1 MTTFLRQALI
11 WIGLATV
18 LQVGAVMID
27 RAIFP
32 LIHASGDDTD
42 SASERSGLG
51 LRTDHGTGCQ
61 YLESRFGGL
70 VPRLDAAGRHVC
82 KRGM

>member
-1 MTTFLRQALI
+1 MIHFIRQALI

-18 LQVGAVMID
+18 LQVVGMTID

-32 LIHASGDDTD
+32 LFSLGGDDTD
-42 SASERSGLG
+42 STGKRSGLG
-51 LRTDHGTGCQ
+51 LCTDHGTGCQ

-70 VPRLDAAGRHVC
+70 SPRLDASGRHVC
-82 KRGM
+82 KHGG